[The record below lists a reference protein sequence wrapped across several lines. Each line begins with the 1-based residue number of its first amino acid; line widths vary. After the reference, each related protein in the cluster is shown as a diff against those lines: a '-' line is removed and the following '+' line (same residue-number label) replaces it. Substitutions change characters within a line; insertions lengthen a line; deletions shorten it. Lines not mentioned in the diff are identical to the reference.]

1 MEFFKKS
8 GVRLILV
15 AIIVFQFLLLAGV
28 VRWGLARISSHI
40 KEEEKTSLKGVID
53 KALLNNKRWSQ
64 NLLETVSNISYI
76 QENFHDRD
84 ELYDYSY
91 PILNRLSKD
100 GLSILNYYTPDGR
113 LILKTGDPKDTQIEK
128 RDLPHI
134 ANREDRIVF
143 GIDEKDGKIYTF
155 IAGPISSKGKK
166 LGVIELGV
174 NIKQLLAEVKSIFD
188 VEAGIQLNEKIVEV
202 TNDLAKEGA
211 GKKDFKKEGK
221 IYEVALSE
229 LNKEKGISLITIKDN
244 TLMRKTL
251 FRTELFIDILGLI
264 SVVIISIIIIKV
276 LNPLGK
282 IINTLKD
289 MEGGDLRKEIE
300 ASTIKELATGINS
313 FVYSLRGIIKR
324 IQEVSE
330 AVVSGAAYVDTVS
343 EKLTKGTGVQVEST
357 EVTSAAIGQMN
368 LSIKGVVSASESLS
382 QSADESSAS
391 VLEMTAAINQ
401 VAQSANTMNTIVEDT
416 SSFITEMSASIKQ
429 IDENVDVLS
438 SSAEETAA
446 AVSEI
451 AATIKGIEENVNES
465 ARLSEDVKKEASELG
480 MKAIDKTVEGMN
492 RIMKSVEASG
502 NIIDRLGERSQ
513 HIGKVL
519 TVIDD
524 VTDQTN
530 LLALNAAIIAAQ
542 AGEHGKGF
550 AVVADE
556 IKDLAERTVAST
568 KEISQMIESIQK
580 EVGEAVISMKESSEN
595 VTEGIELSKEAANAL
610 KKILERSDRSVQMS
624 KEIERA
630 TKEQGRGV
638 VQVSE
643 EVHKITN
650 MVRQIAHATQ
660 EQRKGSEQ
668 VMGSVEKMR
677 DISRQVRQA
686 TIEQTKGSKQINDAV
701 ENVNQKVH
709 AIVKATKE
717 QSIGSEQIVTSVEKI
732 RNITQDNIKFSSEIK
747 ERIEYLIKQ
756 AELLKGEVKRFVI

>member
-28 VRWGLARISSHI
+28 VRWGLARISSYI
-40 KEEEKTSLKGVID
+40 KEDEKISLKGVID

-100 GLSILNYYTPDGR
+100 GLSILNYYETDGR
-113 LILKTGDPKDTQIEK
+113 LILKTAEPKDTQIEK

-143 GIDEKDGKIYTF
+143 GIDEKDGKVYTF
-155 IAGPISSKGKK
+155 IAGPIYSKGKK

-188 VEAGIQLNEKIVEV
+188 VEAGIQLNGMVVEV
-202 TNDLAKEGA
+202 TNDLVKDGADKKE
-211 GKKDFKKEGK
+211 FKKEGK

-229 LNKEKGISLITIKDN
+229 LNKEKGISLVTIKDN
-244 TLMRKTL
+244 TLMRKTF
-251 FRTELFIDILGLI
+251 FRTELFIDILGII

-282 IINTLKD
+282 IINTLKE
-289 MEGGDLRKEIE
+289 MEGGDLRREIE

-313 FVYSLRGIIKR
+313 FIYSLRGIIKR

-330 AVVSGAAYVDTVS
+330 AVVSGAAHVNKVS
-343 EKLTKGTGVQVEST
+343 EMLSKGTVIQGEST

-401 VAQSANTMNTIVEDT
+401 VAQSANTLNTIVEDT
-416 SSFITEMSASIKQ
+416 SSFIIEMSASIKQ

-446 AVSEI
+446 TVSEI
-451 AATIKGIEENVNES
+451 ATTIKGIEENVNES
-465 ARLSEDVKKEASELG
+465 ARMSEDVKKEASELG
-480 MKAIDKTVEGMN
+480 MKAIDKTVEGMT
-492 RIMKSVEASG
+492 RIMKSVETSG

-568 KEISQMIESIQK
+568 KEIAQMIESIQK

-610 KKILERSDRSVQMS
+610 KKILERSDRSAQMS

-638 VQVSE
+638 VLVSE
-643 EVHKITN
+643 EVQKITN

-660 EQRKGSEQ
+660 EQRKGSDQ

-709 AIVKATKE
+709 TIVKATKE
-717 QSIGSEQIVTSVEKI
+717 QSIGSEQIVASVEKI
-732 RNITQDNIKFSSEIK
+732 RNITQENIKSFSEIK
-747 ERIEYLIKQ
+747 DRIEYLSKQ
-756 AELLKGEVKRFVI
+756 ADLLKGEVKRFVI